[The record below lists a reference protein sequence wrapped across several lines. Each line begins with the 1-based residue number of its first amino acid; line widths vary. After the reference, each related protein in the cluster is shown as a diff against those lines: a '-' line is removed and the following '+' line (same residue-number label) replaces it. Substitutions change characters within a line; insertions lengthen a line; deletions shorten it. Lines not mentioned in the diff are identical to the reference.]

1 MKKKKTL
8 TITLKRS
15 CIGRPEKQRLVVRG
29 LGLRGINSSVVLP
42 DIPETRGMV
51 NKIPHLVEVKES

>member
-42 DIPETRGMV
+42 DIPEIRGMV

>member
-15 CIGRPEKQRLVVRG
+15 CIGRPEKQKLVVRG
-29 LGLRGINSSVVLP
+29 LGLRRINSSTVLP
-42 DIPETRGMV
+42 DIPEIRGMI
-51 NKIPHLVEVKES
+51 NKISHLLEVKES

>member
-15 CIGRPEKQRLVVRG
+15 CIGRPDKQRRIVMG
-29 LGLRGINSSVVLP
+29 LGLRRINSRIILP
-42 DIPETRGMV
+42 DIPEVRGMV

>member
-15 CIGRPEKQRLVVRG
+15 CIGRPEKQRLVVKG
-29 LGLRGINSSVVLP
+29 LGLRGINSSVVLT
-42 DIPETRGMV
+42 DTPEIRGMV